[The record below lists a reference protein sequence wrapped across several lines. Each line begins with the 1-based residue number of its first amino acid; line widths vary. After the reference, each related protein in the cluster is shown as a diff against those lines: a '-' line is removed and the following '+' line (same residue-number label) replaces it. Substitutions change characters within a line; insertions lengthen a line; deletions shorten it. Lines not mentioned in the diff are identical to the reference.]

1 MHWLTGNI
9 GFHHIHH
16 LAIMIPSYRLNAAYK
31 AIPAFREAK
40 KLSIAESI
48 SSCRLVLW
56 DERRNKLV
64 GFRDA
69 RR

>member
-1 MHWLTGNI
+1 
-9 GFHHIHH
+9 
-16 LAIMIPSYRLNAAYK
+16 MIPSYRLSAAYK
-31 AIPAFREAK
+31 AIPAFRAAK

-48 SSCRLVLW
+48 ASCRLVLW